1 MNLGFENTSLW
12 KSSLG
17 IQGDQIIERLRAS
30 YITFRGN
37 MKGLLDEVRKD
48 FPNLTDHSIEHV
60 DNLWRIASLITGD
73 DYPINPLEGFVL
85 GCSFMVH
92 DSVLSYKAFG
102 GKDAL
107 RGTIEWKDK
116 YQDIVGTEYD
126 TEEGKKRIDFK
137 VIRQLHA
144 KNCGEILSRQF
155 KSLDGKDYYLLADDV
170 RIRAQELLY
179 TPHAHFR
186 HNIFPQKPLSMC
198 MRSVR

>member
-1 MNLGFENTSLW
+1 MNWEFENTSLW

-17 IQGDQIIERLRAS
+17 IQGDQKIERLRAS
-30 YITFRGN
+30 YITFRDN

-73 DYPINPLEGFVL
+73 DYSLNPLEGFVL
-85 GCSFMVH
+85 GCSFLVH

-107 RGTIEWKDK
+107 RGTIEWKDN

-126 TEEGKKRIDFK
+126 TEEGKRSQTSPCKGFDFYFGLAGHWRILCSSGLCSF
-137 VIRQLHA
+137 
-144 KNCGEILSRQF
+144 
-155 KSLDGKDYYLLADDV
+155 
-170 RIRAQELLY
+170 
-179 TPHAHFR
+179 
-186 HNIFPQKPLSMC
+186 
-198 MRSVR
+198 